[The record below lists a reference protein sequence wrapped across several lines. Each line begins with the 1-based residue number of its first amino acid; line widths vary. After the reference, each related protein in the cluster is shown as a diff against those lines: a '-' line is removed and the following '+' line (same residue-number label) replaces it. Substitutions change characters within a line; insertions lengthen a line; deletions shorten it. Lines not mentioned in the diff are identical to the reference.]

1 MIDQTR
7 ILDEDVHVSNDEYNP
22 DETINPNET
31 IDFLNK
37 KSRENCKRDNKKEIN
52 LLDLQGKVEN
62 TSFNDRKIKT
72 KDVIS
77 NHSLFNSD

>member
-7 ILDEDVHVSNDEYNP
+7 MIDEDVQVSVDEYNP

-37 KSRENCKRDNKKEIN
+37 KSRANFKRDNKKEMN
-52 LLDLQGKVEN
+52 LLDLQGKVDEI
-62 TSFNDRKIKT
+62 SFRDRKIST
-72 KDVIS
+72 K
-77 NHSLFNSD
+77 